1 MILSKKYTMNVLIEL
16 NMLEGGVKINI
27 LLKETSF
34 KMELKRPVGG
44 ALMQVPLLAT
54 DKTSKKGG
62 HFSLRILSPAFVKR
76 TISLPQQQHINHPL
90 QIYEKPQ
97 QP

>member
-34 KMELKRPVGG
+34 KMELKSPVGG

-54 DKTSKKGG
+54 DKTSKGG
-62 HFSLRILSPAFVKR
+62 HFSLRILAPAFMKR
-76 TISLPQQQHINHPL
+76 KISLPQKQHINHPL
-90 QIYEKPQ
+90 QIYEKPP